1 MVGIGV
7 DNTVTVV
14 TYKDKTV
21 QKALSDL
28 AALLVLTRILTL
40 LLSIFNEW
48 NFNRKM
54 MKETDEEFKEIFTYS
69 NFKRTMVEV

>member
-1 MVGIGV
+1 LVGIGV